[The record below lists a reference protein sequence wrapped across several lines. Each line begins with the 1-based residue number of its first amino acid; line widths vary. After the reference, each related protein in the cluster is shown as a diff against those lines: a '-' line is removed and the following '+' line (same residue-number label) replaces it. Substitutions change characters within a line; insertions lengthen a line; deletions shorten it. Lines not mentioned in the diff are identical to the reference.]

1 MSYQWG
7 PQGPAFEFPST
18 YRMENRFL
26 TLRAVALLVTAVL
39 LLWLVFNE
47 PDPSTAGPAYL
58 RLMQQRGS
66 YYPHVLMSFLLFGL
80 AGFDLWA
87 AASQRRMTMLPGQ
100 PASLTN
106 EVSRQARGASSGAA
120 TLAQLMATGK
130 VEPYPLK
137 GRYRRPLLALSA
149 DVAAAPISLQAYLS
163 LRVAHL
169 LFGGVL
175 LLLLAV
181 TWVLPLQPPV
191 KALVMAVYGAATLG
205 LLARSAWIAKAP
217 PAPLSLG
224 VVLLLVLLLAG
235 LAGWGAQQLPALASL
250 ANVGLPLGVLALLLS
265 LLLIEGLGLLGGR
278 AQITRLPQGGLT
290 PSEASVELVAE
301 PERVLQEIDRELHR
315 YWNEGIPNRRH
326 IWHMP
331 SAEAKA
337 NGEFAVSVLEET
349 QPLLST
355 DQRERIGTLS
365 GRQQAW
371 LLSLDLLG
379 LLMTLAGCALW
390 VRLTHAHMLDKTSAW
405 STAALGVV
413 LLLMGG
419 YAIRAVHQ
427 LWSRVEV
434 MSSLLQLDCKG
445 VRSAA
450 LSGADAEAG
459 LQAMKLRARVVKVKS
474 AFYGDAEHYI
484 GSRVVLELVGDELTA
499 RRAIE
504 QVKAYAERQ
513 AAPEE
518 RPAAPVVAG
527 VGRPPVM
534 APPRPPRPP
543 ESRPAMARFCSAC
556 GTPVLAGARF
566 CQSCG
571 ASLG

>member
-7 PQGPAFEFPST
+7 PQGPAFEFPSA

-47 PDPSTAGPAYL
+47 PDPSSAGPAYL

-66 YYPHVLMSFLLFGL
+66 YYPHVLMSFLLFAL

-100 PASLTN
+100 PASLAN
-106 EVSRQARGASSGAA
+106 EVSRQARGASSGAGIVSA
-120 TLAQLMATGK
+120 MMASGK
-130 VEPYPLK
+130 VEPAELK
-137 GRYRRPLLALSA
+137 GRYRRPLRLLSA
-149 DVAAAPISLQAYLS
+149 DVASAPLSLQAYLS
-163 LRVAHL
+163 LHVAHL
-169 LFGGVL
+169 LFGAVL
-175 LLLLAV
+175 LVVLAV
-181 TWVLPLQPPV
+181 TWVLPLPMPV
-191 KALVMAVYGAATLG
+191 KALVMLAYGAAALA
-205 LLARSAWIAKAP
+205 LVARSTWIAKAA

-224 VVLLLVLLLAG
+224 VVLGLVLLLSGA
-235 LAGWGAQQLPALASL
+235 AGWGARELPALAQL
-250 ANVGLPLGVLALLLS
+250 ASVGLPLGAAALLVC
-265 LLLIEGLGLLGGR
+265 LLLIEGLAVLGGR
-278 AQITRLPQGGLT
+278 AQIGRPPQGGLT
-290 PSEASVELVAE
+290 PAEASVDIVAD

-337 NGEFAVSVLEET
+337 NGEFAASVLEET

-355 DQRERIGTLS
+355 DQRDRIAALS
-365 GRQQAW
+365 GAQQAW
-371 LLSLDLLG
+371 LLALDALG

-390 VRLTHAHMLDKTSAW
+390 VRLTNAHMTDKTSAW
-405 STAALGVV
+405 ATAALGVV

-419 YAIRAVHQ
+419 YAIRAGHQ

-434 MSSLLQLDCKG
+434 MSSLLQLDFKG
-445 VRSAA
+445 VRGSV
-450 LSGADAEAG
+450 LSGADTAAG
-459 LQAMKLRARVVKVKS
+459 LQALKLRARVVKVRS
-474 AFYGDAEHYI
+474 AFYADAEHFI
-484 GSRVVLELVGDELTA
+484 GSRVVQELVGDELTA
-499 RRAIE
+499 KRAVQ
-504 QVKAYAERQ
+504 QVKTYAERQ
-513 AAPEE
+513 PTPDE
-518 RPAAPVVAG
+518 
-527 VGRPPVM
+527 RPPVAAPGPAVRAPVS
-534 APPRPPRPP
+534 APPRPPAAA
-543 ESRPAMARFCSAC
+543 RPAMARFCSAC

-571 ASLG
+571 ASLGP